1 MTIFVTKLQNSFI
14 LYFKIMKYLQL
25 SFLIVLCYCL
35 PFYANAQ
42 FGDLLKNKKDDL
54 IRKGKNKA
62 KNKISGAFEKE
73 MDKVRMGYDS
83 ANFSYAIAV
92 VDNAGSFDDAKRW
105 SDLGKFTIAM
115 TDYIGTTR
123 DRNEDPYQEG
133 RNFNSTGSMFFAS
146 RHYKKASYFF
156 SEAGKSLIKNGGENT
171 LFYAQTLSNE
181 ALLAQTLGKYSEAEK
196 KHKAAMEI
204 RKNVATE
211 KSQAYATSL
220 NNLGMFYKE
229 TGKYTE
235 AESLLNQG
243 LQTTENIAGKNQ
255 VPYCILLNNKAMLF
269 QTLGRTVESIRM
281 LEEVLKF
288 AEPLMKEKSDNYQRF
303 QVNLGL
309 LYQESGKFQEAEK
322 MYLDAIKAKERR
334 LKGNHPDVAH
344 IKNHLAALYVQQDKL
359 ADAEK
364 ILLEAK
370 KVYEKNKALETSYY
384 ASNLANLGNVYRL
397 QDKLIEAETNLKE
410 ALKIRLATLGDMHPA
425 YARNQEDLALVYWQM
440 KKQKEAQDLFKSV
453 LDKNNNFIKSYFPAM
468 SEDEKTKYWNK
479 LRPSYIRFYN
489 FALAFKEQEPSLINQ
504 MHEAHIATKGI
515 LLSSTI
521 KVKQQIM
528 NSGKAELI
536 DLYKKWTSTKE
547 NLAKL
552 YSFSKEDLLAQG
564 INRDSIQRAANEL
577 EKQLSSASN
586 AFANADEKTVNFS
599 QITNKLTD
607 KDALVDVL
615 YLKKF
620 DKKFTND
627 NLYIIFIGKKGQI
640 TPSIVVLENGNDLNG
655 KYFKYYRNCIK
666 NKTFDKFSYL
676 QYWKSIDDNLTN
688 INKVYLSLD
697 GVYNQIGIATIPKS
711 EGKYLVDEKAYILL
725 TNSKDILNPKI
736 NYTSKDLVMF
746 ANPSYGDGG
755 QIAALPGTQREA
767 DAINKIAVAKGF
779 KVIKTTTVKATET
792 EIKKVKSPRILHV
805 ATHGFFQSDSEE
817 NNKPISFGLE
827 SDKTEENSLLKSGL
841 LFANAEK
848 GMTQQN
854 SREFQT
860 QDNGILTAY
869 EVQNVDLSNTEF
881 AILSACE
888 TGLGDV
894 KAGEGVYGLQRAF
907 QIAGANTIIMSLWT
921 VSDDATQ
928 ELMTLFYQ
936 NFLTSYNKVDAF
948 KKAQQ
953 QLKIK
958 YKEPYFW
965 GAFVM
970 VGN

>member
-1 MTIFVTKLQNSFI
+1 MNYLKLKIFLLFFLTYFI
-14 LYFKIMKYLQL
+14 T
-25 SFLIVLCYCL
+25 
-35 PFYANAQ
+35 FYAHAQ
-42 FGDLLKNKKDDL
+42 LGDLLKNKKDDL
-54 IRKGKNKA
+54 IRKGKDKA
-62 KNKISGAFEKE
+62 KNKISAAFEKE

-83 ANFSYAIAV
+83 ANFSYSIAV

-123 DRNEDPYQEG
+123 DKNEDPMQEG

-146 RHYKKASYFF
+146 RHYKKAGYFF
-156 SEAGKSLIKNGGENT
+156 KEAEKSFIKHSGQNT
-171 LFYAQTLSNE
+171 LFYAQTLSNQ
-181 ALLAQTLGKYSEAEK
+181 ALLAQALGKYPEAEK
-196 KHKAAMEI
+196 KHKAAMDI
-204 RKNVATE
+204 RKNIATE

-269 QTLGRTVESIRM
+269 QTLGRTSESIRM

-288 AEPLMKEKSDNYQRF
+288 AEPLMKEKSDNFQRF

-359 ADAEK
+359 AEAEK

-370 KVYEKNKALETSYY
+370 KIYEKNKALETSYY
-384 ASNLANLGNVYRL
+384 ASNLANLGTVYRL
-397 QDKLIEAETNLKE
+397 QDKLTDAEANLKE

-468 SEDEKTKYWNK
+468 SEDEKAKYWNK

-489 FALAFKEQEPSLINQ
+489 FALAFKEQEPSLVNQ
-504 MHEAHIATKGI
+504 MHEAHLSTKGI
-515 LLSSTI
+515 LLNSTI
-521 KVKQQIM
+521 KVKQQIL
-528 NSGKAELI
+528 NSGKPELI
-536 DLYKKWTSTKE
+536 ELYEKWTDTKE

-564 INRDSIQRAANEL
+564 INRDSIQKVANEM
-577 EKQLSSASN
+577 EKQLSSSSN
-586 AFANADEKTVNFS
+586 EFANAEEKTINFS
-599 QITNKLTD
+599 QISNKIAE
-607 KDALVDVL
+607 KEALVDIL
-615 YLKKF
+615 YLQKF
-620 DKKFTND
+620 DKKFTDD
-627 NLYIIFIGKKGQI
+627 NFYIAFIGKKGQI
-640 TPSIVVLENGNDLNG
+640 TPNIVVLENGNDLNG

-666 NKTFDKFSYL
+666 NKIFDKHSYL
-676 QYWKSIDDNLTN
+676 QYWKNIDENLAN

-697 GVYNQIGIATIPKS
+697 GVYNQIGIATIPKA
-711 EGKYLVDEKAYILL
+711 EGKYLVDEKAFVLL
-725 TNSKDILNPKI
+725 TNLKDLLNKKI
-736 NYTSKDLVMF
+736 AYTTKSLVMF
-746 ANPSYGDGG
+746 GNPNYGNGG
-755 QIAALPGTQREA
+755 QIAALPGTQKEV
-767 DAINKIAVAKGF
+767 DAINKIATTKGF
-779 KVIKTTTVKATET
+779 KVIKTTDLKATES
-792 EIKKVKSPRILHV
+792 EVKKVKSPRILHV
-805 ATHGFFQSDSEE
+805 ATHGFFQSDTE
-817 NNKPISFGLE
+817 NEKQTSFGLE

-921 VSDDATQ
+921 VSDEATQ

-953 QLKIK
+953 QLKTK

>member
-1 MTIFVTKLQNSFI
+1 
-14 LYFKIMKYLQL
+14 MKYKQL
-25 SFLIVLCYCL
+25 SFLLMCL
-35 PFYANAQ
+35 MCVTFDIHAQ

-54 IRKGKNKA
+54 VRKGKDKV
-62 KNKISGAFEKE
+62 KNKLSSAFEKE

-83 ANFSYAIAV
+83 ANFSYSIAV
-92 VDNAGSFDDAKRW
+92 VDNSGSFDDAKRW

-115 TDYIGTTR
+115 TDYLGTTR
-123 DRNEDPYQEG
+123 DKNEDPYQEG

-146 RHYKKASYFF
+146 RHYKKAGYFF
-156 SEAGKSLIKNGGENT
+156 KEAEKSLTKNGGQNT
-171 LFYAQTLSNE
+171 LFYAQTLSNQ
-181 ALLAQTLGKYSEAEK
+181 ALLSQALGKYAEAEK
-196 KHKAAMEI
+196 KHKEAMEI
-204 RKNVATE
+204 RKNIATE

-235 AESLLNQG
+235 AENLLNQG
-243 LQTTENIAGKNQ
+243 LRITEDIAGKNQ
-255 VPYCILLNNKAMLF
+255 VPYCIILNNKAMLF
-269 QTLGRTVESIRM
+269 QTLGRTAESIKM
-281 LEEVLKF
+281 LEEVLKY
-288 AEPLMKEKSDNYQRF
+288 AEPLMREKSDNYQRF

-322 MYLDAIKAKERR
+322 MYLDAIKSKERR

-359 ADAEK
+359 AEAEK

-384 ASNLANLGNVYRL
+384 ATNLANLGNVYRL
-397 QDKLIEAETNLKE
+397 QDKLPEALTNLKE
-410 ALKIRLATLGDMHPA
+410 ALKIRLATLGEMHPA

-440 KKQKEAQDLFKSV
+440 KSQKEAQELFKAV

-468 SEDEKTKYWNK
+468 SEDEKSKYWNK

-489 FALAFKEQEPSLINQ
+489 FALAFKDQEPSLINQ
-504 MHEAHIATKGI
+504 MHEAHISTKGI

-521 KVKQQIM
+521 KVKQQIL
-528 NSGKAELI
+528 NSGKPELI
-536 DLYKKWTSTKE
+536 DLYKKWTDTKE

-552 YSFSKEDLLAQG
+552 YSFSKQDLLAQG
-564 INRDSIQRAANEL
+564 INRDSIQKVANDM
-577 EKQLSSASN
+577 EKQLSSSSN
-586 AFANADEKTVNFS
+586 AFANADEKTINFS
-599 QITNKLTD
+599 QISNKLTD
-607 KDALVDVL
+607 KDAIVDIL
-615 YLKKF
+615 SLKKF
-620 DKKFTND
+620 DKKFSD
-627 NLYIIFIGKKGQI
+627 EHIYVAFIGKKSQI
-640 TPSIVVLENGNDLNG
+640 TPNVVILENGNDLNG
-655 KYFKYYRNCIK
+655 KFFKYYRNAIK
-666 NKTFDKFSYL
+666 NKTYDKHSYL
-676 QYWKSIDDNLTN
+676 QYWKNIDDNLAN
-688 INKVYLSLD
+688 VNKIYLSLD
-697 GVYNQIGIATIPKS
+697 GVYNQISVATIPKS
-711 EGKYLVDEKAYILL
+711 EGKYLVDEKAFVLL
-725 TNSKDILNPKI
+725 TNVKDILNPKI
-736 NYTSKDLVMF
+736 NYTNKELSMF
-746 ANPSYGDGG
+746 ANPNYGEGG
-755 QIAALPGTQREA
+755 QIAALPGTQKEA
-767 DAINKIAVAKGF
+767 DAINKIATAKGF
-779 KVIKTTTVKATET
+779 KVVKTTAIKATES
-792 EIKKVKSPRILHV
+792 EVKKVKSPRILHV
-805 ATHGFFQSDSEE
+805 ATHGFFQSDAEE
-817 NNKPISFGLE
+817 EKPISFGLE
-827 SDKTEENSLLKSGL
+827 SEKTEENSLLKSGL

-921 VSDDATQ
+921 VSDEATQ

-936 NFLTSYNKVDAF
+936 NFLTSYNKIDAF

-970 VGN
+970 IGN